1 MADITHGTWIKDGKA
16 VDKVF
21 SNGKQVYGRNLLLGT
36 ANDYVLNPVTDGSWK
51 KNYNYWTTY
60 NSLTPGIKYT
70 LSSEVTL
77 SSGEF
82 VSIKVFDSS
91 IMQELLAD
99 NDFLADGTRQ
109 HLTFTAPD
117 NGTVLLIYAG
127 QTGNT
132 LGITAT
138 FHHTKLETGTIPTDW
153 TLAPEDVSK

>member
-1 MADITHGTWIKDGKA
+1 MVTINGKALVKDGKPLDRA
-16 VDKVF
+16 Y
-21 SNGKQVYGRNLLLGT
+21 SEGMLVYGRNILLGT

-51 KNYNYWTTY
+51 ENYNYWTTY

-77 SSGEF
+77 SSGN
-82 VSIKVFDSS
+82 SISVKVFDSS
-91 IMQELLAD
+91 IQQELLAN

-109 HLTFTAPD
+109 HFTFTAPD

-138 FHHTKLETGTIPTDW
+138 FHHIKLEIGNIPTDW
-153 TLAPEDVSK
+153 TPAPEDYI

>member
-1 MADITHGTWIKDGKA
+1 MAIINGKALVKDGKPLDRA
-16 VDKVF
+16 Y
-21 SNGKQVYGRNLLLGT
+21 SEGMLVYGRNILLGT

-51 KNYNYWTTY
+51 ENYNFWTTY

-77 SSGEF
+77 SSGK
-82 VSIKVFDSS
+82 SISVKVFDSS
-91 IMQELLAD
+91 VYQELLAD

-117 NGTVLLIYAG
+117 NGTTLLMYAG
-127 QTGNT
+127 QAGAT

-138 FHHTKLETGTIPTDW
+138 FHHTKLEKGIPTDW
-153 TLAPEDVSK
+153 TPAPEDII